1 MSVNQN
7 GQLILQTLQN
17 LEEPST
23 ILKIS
28 KTIADAVGADI
39 NDVKESVKATLDG
52 GVQYGYVQRLNRKYF
67 SAPVDMGEMDTSVP
81 NDQSNDVDMS
91 KELADRSARRRRRTV
106 RGRRSRGR
114 RVGSRRRRRSRR

>member
-1 MSVNQN
+1 MTNQN

-17 LEEPST
+17 LDEPST

-28 KTIADAVGADI
+28 KKIADTVGADI
-39 NDVKESVKATLDG
+39 NDVKDSVKATLDG

-67 SAPVDMGEMDTSVP
+67 AAPLELEALDDSEVNNAQDMKAL
-81 NDQSNDVDMS
+81 Q
-91 KELADRSARRRRRTV
+91 DRSARRRR
-106 RGRRSRGR
+106 GSRRSRR